1 MGDDELR
8 RELDF
13 HIDQQTAAYVEAG
26 LPRAEAERQARLRF
40 GGATQVREDCRM
52 VRRWRLLDELRDDV
66 RFAVRLARRTPLL
79 TATTV
84 LALALGIGAG
94 STIFTVVN
102 AVLLKPLPYAAPAEL
117 VMVWSRAPQV
127 AGREN
132 ALSPA
137 DFLDFVARTRTLQ
150 QLEGYFS
157 FISPLEVSL
166 GGGTEIT
173 YAQTVT
179 PGLFDLLG
187 RRAARGRTFGRD
199 GYEPEVVL
207 SHGYWQRRFGS
218 DPGVLGRPIRISSQ
232 PATIVGIMPPDVVF
246 PYRGMLG
253 PSGFTRATD
262 VDLWVSMAFSGPTA
276 IEQRTLGADGA
287 VPRGVRWLGAIGR
300 RAPDTSIEQVREDL
314 GSIARDLAAAYPDTN
329 RDWGVVVNTAAEQ
342 TVGKV
347 RSALLLLFAGVGV
360 VLLMATVNV
369 ANLMLSRSLER
380 RTEYATRVALGAGRR
395 RMMRQSCVESLLL
408 ASAGGALGLLFGLA
422 GVRAF
427 SRLAPADFPRLS
439 DIVPD
444 WYMVGITLAV
454 AAGTALIVGVVP
466 AATAATADPQEV
478 LREHGRGAS
487 VGRAQRRYRTA
498 LVVGQVALACALTVG
513 ATLLLRSFASV
524 MGVDPGFDP
533 DRLLT
538 WQMNI
543 PDRLRTPDER
553 RAFYRDFFDR
563 IQQLPGVVSV
573 GGTTRLPLGS
583 TSVTTTIEIQGRP
596 VPPAGRIEVE
606 FRRALHRYFETMRI
620 PVLRGRGFDERDA
633 PDAPPVVVVN
643 QTLARRVFPGEDPLG
658 QRLRTGPNGPWMEVV
673 GVIGDVR
680 HGGLEEEPAPELYI
694 HYLQNPPVSPFI
706 VIRTA
711 GDRPS
716 ALADAVRAEA
726 RRIDQDLPVYDIRSM
741 SEVRTAA
748 VAQRRFVLGL
758 VAIFGVVAL
767 LLAAIGIDGAVSVSV
782 AERMHEM
789 SIRLALGADPTQLW
803 RMVVAQAART
813 AVMGLMLGLV
823 LTWLSAP
830 LVRAQLFGVDPGDPL
845 TMAAVCSLFL
855 AVAAAAAL
863 VPARRAS
870 RADPATA
877 LRGV

>member
-1 MGDDELR
+1 VSDEELR

-13 HIDQQTAAYVEAG
+13 HLEQQIAAHVRAG
-26 LPRAEAERQARLRF
+26 VPRAEAERQARLRF
-40 GGATQVREDCRM
+40 GGVTQVREDCRM
-52 VRRWRLLDELRDDV
+52 VQRWRLLDELREDA
-66 RFAVRLARRTPLL
+66 RFALRLARRTPLL
-79 TATTV
+79 TATTI
-84 LALALGIGAG
+84 LALALGIGAS

-102 AVLLKPLPYAAPAEL
+102 AVLLKPLPYAAPSEL
-117 VMVWSRAPQV
+117 VMVWSQSPRD

-132 ALSPA
+132 TLSPA
-137 DFLDFVARTRTLQ
+137 DFLDFVARTRTLR

-166 GGGTEIT
+166 GDTTEIT

-187 RRAARGRTFGRD
+187 RRAVLGRAFRRD
-199 GYEPEVVL
+199 AYEPEVVL
-207 SHGYWQRRFGS
+207 SHGYWQRRFGG
-218 DPGVLGRPIRISSQ
+218 DPGVLGRPIRIDTQ
-232 PATIVGIMPPDVVF
+232 PATIVGVMPPDVVF

-262 VDLWVSMAFSGPTA
+262 VDLWASMAFTGPMA
-276 IEQRTLGADGA
+276 VEQRTVGADGA

-300 RAPDTSIEQVREDL
+300 RSPGASIEQVREEL
-314 GSIARDLAAAYPDTN
+314 AAIARDLASAYPDTN
-329 RDWGVVVNTAAEQ
+329 RNWGVVVNTATDQ

-347 RSALLLLFAGVGV
+347 RPALLLLFAGVGV
-360 VLLMATVNV
+360 VLLMATANV
-369 ANLMLSRSLER
+369 ANLMLSRSLAR

-395 RMMRQSCVESLLL
+395 RMMRQSLVESLLL
-408 ASAGGALGLLFGLA
+408 ASAGGGLGLLLGLA
-422 GVRAF
+422 GIQTFARM
-427 SRLAPADFPRLS
+427 APPDLPRVS

-444 WYMVGITLAV
+444 WYMVGITLVV
-454 AAGTALIVGVVP
+454 AAGTALIIGLVP
-466 AATAATADPQEV
+466 AAAAATADPQEV

-487 VGRAQRRYRTA
+487 VGRVQRRYRTA
-498 LVVGQVALACALTVG
+498 LVVGQVALACALTIG

-524 MGVDPGFDP
+524 MNVDPGFEP

-553 RAFYRDFFDR
+553 RAFYRDFFER
-563 IQQLPGVVSV
+563 IQELPGVVSV

-596 VPPAGRIEVE
+596 RPPAERIEVE

-620 PVLRGRGFDERDA
+620 PVLRGRTFDEQDA

-643 QTLARRVFPGEDPLG
+643 QTLARRVFPGEDPIG
-658 QRLRTGPNGPWMEVV
+658 HRLRTGPSGPWMEVV

-680 HGGLEEEPAPELYI
+680 HAGLEQEPAPELYI
-694 HYLQNPPVSPFI
+694 HYLQNPPVSPFV

-711 GDRPS
+711 GDPA

-726 RRIDQDLPVYDIRSM
+726 RRIDRDLPVYDIRSM
-741 SEVRTAA
+741 AEVRGAA
-748 VAQRRFVLGL
+748 VAERRFVLGL
-758 VAIFGVVAL
+758 VAIFGAVAL
-767 LLAAIGIDGAVSVSV
+767 LLAVVGIDGAVSVSV

-789 SIRLALGADPTQLW
+789 SIRLALGADPARLW
-803 RMVVAQAART
+803 RMVVAQATRT
-813 AVMGLMLGLV
+813 TAIGLLMGLGIA
-823 LTWLSAP
+823 WLAAP
-830 LVRAQLFGVDPGDPL
+830 LVRAQLFGVAAGDPL
-845 TMAAVCSLFL
+845 TLVAVCALFL
-855 AVAAAAAL
+855 VLAAGAAF
-863 VPARRAS
+863 VPARRAA
-870 RADPATA
+870 RADPTTA
-877 LRGV
+877 FRGA

>member
-1 MGDDELR
+1 
-8 RELDF
+8 
-13 HIDQQTAAYVEAG
+13 
-26 LPRAEAERQARLRF
+26 
-40 GGATQVREDCRM
+40 
-52 VRRWRLLDELRDDV
+52 
-66 RFAVRLARRTPLL
+66 
-79 TATTV
+79 
-84 LALALGIGAG
+84 
-94 STIFTVVN
+94 
-102 AVLLKPLPYAAPAEL
+102 
-117 VMVWSRAPQV
+117 
-127 AGREN
+127 
-132 ALSPA
+132 
-137 DFLDFVARTRTLQ
+137 
-150 QLEGYFS
+150 
-157 FISPLEVSL
+157 
-166 GGGTEIT
+166 
-173 YAQTVT
+173 
-179 PGLFDLLG
+179 
-187 RRAARGRTFGRD
+187 
-199 GYEPEVVL
+199 
-207 SHGYWQRRFGS
+207 
-218 DPGVLGRPIRISSQ
+218 
-232 PATIVGIMPPDVVF
+232 
-246 PYRGMLG
+246 
-253 PSGFTRATD
+253 
-262 VDLWVSMAFSGPTA
+262 
-276 IEQRTLGADGA
+276 
-287 VPRGVRWLGAIGR
+287 VRWLGAIGR
-300 RAPDTSIEQVREDL
+300 RGPGTSIEQVREDL

-347 RSALLLLFAGVGV
+347 RPALLLLFAGVGV

-408 ASAGGALGLLFGLA
+408 ASAGGALGLLFGIA

-454 AAGTALIVGVVP
+454 AAGTALIVGMVP

-487 VGRAQRRYRTA
+487 IGRAHRRYRTA
-498 LVVGQVALACALTVG
+498 LIVGQVALACALTVG

-596 VPPAGRIEVE
+596 MPPAGRIEVE

-658 QRLRTGPNGPWMEVV
+658 RRLRTGPNGPWMEVI

-711 GDRPS
+711 SDRPS
-716 ALADAVRAEA
+716 VLADAVRAEA
-726 RRIDQDLPVYDIRSM
+726 RRMDQDLPVYDIRSM
-741 SEVRTAA
+741 SEVRAAA

-758 VAIFGVVAL
+758 VGIFGAVAL
-767 LLAAIGIDGAVSVSV
+767 LLAAVGIDGAVSVSV

-803 RMVVAQAART
+803 RMVVGHAART

-830 LVRAQLFGVDPGDPL
+830 LVRAQLFGVNPGDPL